1 MTWKD
6 LELSEKVTMG
16 VVLVLLLLGV
26 GLVVYGSYRLGV
38 GLGEGGR

>member
-6 LELSEKVTMG
+6 LELSEKVTVG
-16 VVLVLLLLGV
+16 VVLVLLLLAV

-38 GLGEGGR
+38 GFGEGGR